1 MGSPG
6 AVPPALPVPSSRQ
19 PAGGGLR
26 ARNSGD
32 RGRRAPGHQD
42 GGPGSAAGR
51 ATHRTSASWTLSP
64 RARLAPAGWSPSLF
78 HQEERPELSFLTIL
92 TSHVGNS
99 RMTQEQ
105 TSFTYSLS
113 QDTWRRSLQTSHRPL
128 ARASELHFRP
138 RLLTVRRQAKVIRI
152 LGRIS
157 NNTRRT

>member
-99 RMTQEQ
+99 KDPRAHV
-105 TSFTYSLS
+105 LS
-113 QDTWRRSLQTSHRPL
+113 QHTWQRSLQTSHRPL
-128 ARASELHFRP
+128 TRASELHFRP